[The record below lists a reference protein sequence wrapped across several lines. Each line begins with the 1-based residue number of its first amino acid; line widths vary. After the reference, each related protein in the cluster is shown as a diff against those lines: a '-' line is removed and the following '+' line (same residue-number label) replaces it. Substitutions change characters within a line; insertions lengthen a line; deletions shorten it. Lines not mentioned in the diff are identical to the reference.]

1 MPEAG
6 ERDASTDDRTVVLPD
21 HIVFDDTEAGRA
33 VRQALVDLAEQA
45 QQGDRGPTPDQ
56 LATAARRLS
65 SDDF

>member
-1 MPEAG
+1 MPEA
-6 ERDASTDDRTVVLPD
+6 RDRDRSIDDGAIVMPD
-21 HIVFDDTEAGRA
+21 HIVFDDTEAGRT

-45 QQGDRGPTPDQ
+45 RHGGREPTPDQ